1 MKTIVSHENPSG
13 VLEPLLRNEMGAP
26 AKRLPI
32 VELTDTV
39 LLKSCCRFA
48 LPRHDT
54 SHYSEACSGHAD
66 SSLVKIFARGHADT
80 TLFLL
85 AVKLIDWGKVPE
97 SFRLDREKLLGVHIV
112 PEEWEKRR
120 PAALSA
126 LRSHLSLLES
136 QLQLDGR
143 TWLFDTTCPSL
154 ADIAA
159 YPVIRELRMLGP
171 QLFEDDAFPG
181 IILAIPH
188 PLAIDT
194 ELV

>member
-1 MKTIVSHENPSG
+1 
-13 VLEPLLRNEMGAP
+13 MGAP

-97 SFRLDREKLLGVHIV
+97 SFRLDREKVRLVS
-112 PEEWEKRR
+112 
-120 PAALSA
+120 LS
-126 LRSHLSLLES
+126 
-136 QLQLDGR
+136 
-143 TWLFDTTCPSL
+143 TT
-154 ADIAA
+154 
-159 YPVIRELRMLGP
+159 V
-171 QLFEDDAFPG
+171 
-181 IILAIPH
+181 
-188 PLAIDT
+188 
-194 ELV
+194 